1 MDSRLLGLI
10 VVFAPLSL
18 FSFGGGQAVVADV
31 QYQTVNV
38 HGWLTNEQFTD
49 LYAVS
54 RAAPGPS
61 TLIAALIGWQV
72 YGLIGS
78 IVACIAVFVPSS
90 IVVYSATSWWH
101 RNEKSPWRAAIQKG
115 LGPVAV
121 GLIFAGIL
129 AVLRAAHIVEP
140 GNINYLGLATT
151 LTAGVVLYYTKISSY
166 YLIGSV
172 AILYAC
178 LPLVS

>member
-1 MDSRLLGLI
+1 MDSRLLGLVI
-10 VVFAPLSL
+10 VFAPLSL

-31 QYQTVNV
+31 QYQTVVV

-72 YGLIGS
+72 FGLLGA
-78 IVACIAVFVPSS
+78 IVACFAVFVPSS
-90 IVVYSATSWWH
+90 IIVYGATTWWH
-101 RNEKSPWRAAIQKG
+101 NNEKSPWRFAVEKG

-121 GLIFAGIL
+121 GLIFAGML

-140 GNINYLGLATT
+140 GNVNYLGLATV
-151 LTAGVVLYYTKISSY
+151 LTAGVVLYVTKITPY
-166 YLIGSV
+166 VLIGIV
-172 AILYAC
+172 ALLYAS
-178 LPLVS
+178 LQLF

>member
-1 MDSRLLGLI
+1 MDSRLLGLVI
-10 VVFAPLSL
+10 VFAPLSL
-18 FSFGGGQAVVADV
+18 FSFGGGQAVVGDI
-31 QYQTVNV
+31 QYQTVIV

-72 YGLIGS
+72 YGFLGA
-78 IVACIAVFVPSS
+78 IVACFAVFVPSS
-90 IVVYSATSWWH
+90 IVAYGATSWWH
-101 RNEKSPWRAAIQKG
+101 KNEQSPWRVAVEQG

-121 GLIFAGIL
+121 GLIFAGML

-140 GNINYLGLATT
+140 GNLNYLGLATV
-151 LTAGVVLYYTKISSY
+151 LAAGFLLYVTRITPYI
-166 YLIGSV
+166 LIGIV
-172 AILYAC
+172 AILYAS
-178 LPLVS
+178 LQLF